1 MLLIRAGRFP
11 RLRDVHCACGSGIM
25 THMKRTSFFLILVS
39 VFVFAGSLDTAVAAT
54 RSLSLGMSGSD
65 VTALQ
70 DKLISLGYLASGK
83 NTGYFGSLTDAA
95 LKKFQCDKGVI
106 CTNAGVS
113 GYGIYGPRTQA
124 TLAGLTSSV
133 SLSSSGTATSSAS
146 VNTAKWT
153 GPLEFSGWIPYWR
166 KDKGVEDTLPHLS
179 QLKSV
184 MPFGFTM
191 KSDGTLAD
199 TAKITEEPWKTLI
212 AEAKKKGVRVV
223 PTVMWGDGDAIHA
236 VLSDATKRVALE
248 DEIAKVVKD
257 NGFDGIDIDFEAKQ
271 HETKDYFSTFL
282 KGLYQRMGN
291 KWVYCTVEA
300 RMPLSHRYLPGQTIP
315 ADATDYANDYAE
327 MNKYCDRVEIM
338 AYDQG
343 YVDKLLNKARSAPYA
358 PVADPAWVENLVEL
372 AAQSIDRKKIVIG
385 VPTYGYEYLVTPT
398 SSGSYLYKM
407 LWAFNYTYATDIAT
421 KLGITPTR
429 TSANEIGFSYD
440 PAILAA
446 VAPTGDEATGTQQA
460 LATAAIV
467 GNTGATVDTS
477 KPFNFLSWSDA
488 QAIKDKVDLAKKLG
502 VRGVAVFKF
511 DGGEDMGM
519 WEVLK

>member
-1 MLLIRAGRFP
+1 
-11 RLRDVHCACGSGIM
+11 
-25 THMKRTSFFLILVS
+25 MKRTLSFFIITIFINLFFVS
-39 VFVFAGSLDTAVAAT
+39 GQVLAAT

-65 VTALQ
+65 VTGLQ
-70 DKLISLGYLASGK
+70 NKLITFGYLASGK
-83 NTGYFGSLTDAA
+83 NTGYFGPLTDVA
-95 LKKFQCDKGVI
+95 LKKFQCDKNII
-106 CTNAGVS
+106 CTNATVT
-113 GYGIYGPRTQA
+113 GYGIYGPKTQA
-124 TLAGLTSSV
+124 ALATLTSSV
-133 SLSSSGTATSSAS
+133 SLPSPSTTFTTSVSAPW
-146 VNTAKWT
+146 K
-153 GPLEFSGWIPYWR
+153 GKLEFSGWIPYWR
-166 KDKGVEDTLPHLS
+166 KDKGVEDTLSHLS
-179 QLKSV
+179 QLTSV

-191 KSDGTLAD
+191 KSDGTLVD
-199 TAKITEEPWKTLI
+199 TAKINEEPWKSFI
-212 AEAKKKGVRVV
+212 ATAKKNKVRIV
-223 PTVMWGDGDAIHA
+223 PTVMWGDGDTIHA

-248 DEIAKVVKD
+248 DEIAKLVKD
-257 NGFDGIDIDFEAKQ
+257 NGFDGIDIDFEAKK

-300 RMPLSHRYLPGQTIP
+300 RMPLSHRYLSGQTIP
-315 ADATDYANDYAE
+315 ADATDYANDYAM

-338 AYDQG
+338 EYDQG
-343 YVDKLLNKARSAPYA
+343 YVDRLLNSARSAPYA

-385 VPTYGYEYLVTPT
+385 VPTYGYEYSVTPT

-407 LWAFNYTYATDIAT
+407 LWAFNYKYATDIAT

-440 PAILAA
+440 PAVLAA
-446 VAPTGDEATGTQQA
+446 VAPQGDDATGTQQA
-460 LATAAIV
+460 LAAAAIV

-488 QAIKDKVDLAKKLG
+488 KAIKDKVDLAKKLG

-511 DGGEDMGM
+511 DGGEDIGM